1 MHHLT
6 DCAGPPPSLLLALQ
20 WISAHKAFVEPR
32 TALSISVD
40 TVHSLHFHMGWKE
53 KQCSPADLSNP
64 SLTTS
69 CLTLI
74 FKAPNST
81 QRKAACYGMS
91 DFPWKKYFLFFESYS
106 YLLVLLPSFPLALS
120 MFSLYFLL
128 ALLPGKNSFALT
140 LASFLLKIG
149 YLPEWRDKPMIVKL
163 RHQYTENPSVFRV
176 DFVYLWYRK
185 TGNQNAQFKI
195 KTPC

>member
-81 QRKAACYGMS
+81 QGKAACYGMS
-91 DFPWKKYFLFFESYS
+91 DFPWKKIFSVFWKLFLS
-106 YLLVLLPSFPLALS
+106 PSFTS
-120 MFSLYFLL
+120 IFSTCTVHVF
-128 ALLPGKNSFALT
+128 
-140 LASFLLKIG
+140 
-149 YLPEWRDKPMIVKL
+149 
-163 RHQYTENPSVFRV
+163 SVFLACT
-176 DFVYLWYRK
+176 FAW
-185 TGNQNAQFKI
+185 
-195 KTPC
+195 